1 MLHGIVM
8 IDQNINPNIW
18 TQDRQGLSDKQFLQG
33 LREDIWKSYR
43 KWKKS
48 IEQAKEVEA
57 NVDMDKDDKDIE
69 IDLDVIPI

>member
-18 TQDRQGLSDKQFLQG
+18 THDRQGLSDKQFLQG
-33 LREDIWKSYR
+33 LREDIWKNYR